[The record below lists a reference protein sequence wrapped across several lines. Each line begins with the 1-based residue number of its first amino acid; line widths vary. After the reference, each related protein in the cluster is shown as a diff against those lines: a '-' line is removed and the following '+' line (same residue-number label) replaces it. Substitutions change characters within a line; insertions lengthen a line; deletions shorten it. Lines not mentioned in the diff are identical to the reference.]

1 MDPLIIAGLVEIAKS
16 GLMLYFQSMRLAGK
30 TDAEIRAYM
39 AAVHEEYEKLH
50 PGELPDV

>member
-16 GLMLYFQSMRLAGK
+16 GLMMYFQSMRLAGK

-39 AAVHEEYEKLH
+39 EIVHEEYLKLD
-50 PGELPDV
+50 PAEIPDV

>member
-1 MDPLIIAGLVEIAKS
+1 MDPLVIAGLVEIAKG

-39 AAVHEEYEKLH
+39 AAVHEEYAKLD
-50 PGELPDV
+50 PKEIPDV